1 MKNQT
6 NTNLVIGSSLVLA
19 LALAICSPVN
29 AQSPEP
35 AQGNSMMKSTMMER
49 CQEMKQ
55 QKQKMMEDIRAQD
68 DQLAGELAEM
78 NRAPEDKKMGLM
90 AGVLTHLVE
99 QRTTMN
105 ARKAKMD
112 EEMMQHMMQHMQM
125 GKGAKSQCPMMQ
137 GMKGMAETPAGAQ
150 K

>member
-1 MKNQT
+1 MDKARRTQT
-6 NTNLVIGSSLVLA
+6 HTNLVIGSSLLLA
-19 LALAICSPVN
+19 LTLAIGSPVN

-55 QKQKMMEDIRAQD
+55 QKQSMKEDMKAQD
-68 DQLAGELAEM
+68 AQLTGELAEM

-99 QRTTMN
+99 QRMTMN

-112 EEMMQHMMQHMQM
+112 
-125 GKGAKSQCPMMQ
+125 
-137 GMKGMAETPAGAQ
+137 
-150 K
+150 